1 MNMKK
6 VFTQVAALAALM
18 AFCAPAHAMRMMDVY
33 PGELPLCEA
42 VKASCNC
49 AARKDEAPD
58 IIFEHAEEE
67 TTICEAREASDL
79 EIIACVVYNEAAYGC
94 TERHQELVAAV
105 VVNRLHDDRFPATVY
120 GVVTQPGQYHP
131 DYATPGSYYWSRAVN
146 SDVWEHCLEIAER
159 ALAGEIDCPA
169 NVLFQAEF
177 LQGSGVYEIGYT
189 SYSTTYFCYG

>member
-33 PGELPLCEA
+33 PGELPLCET

-49 AARKDEAPD
+49 ASRKDEAPD
-58 IIFEHAEEE
+58 IFEHAEEE

-79 EIIACVVYNEAAYGC
+79 EIIACVVYNEAGYGC
-94 TERHQELVAAV
+94 TDRHQELVAAV
-105 VVNRLHDDRFPATVY
+105 VVNRVCDNRFPSSVY
-120 GVVTQPGQYHP
+120 GVVTAPYQY
-131 DYATPGSYYWSRAVN
+131 DVAYATYGSWAMTRAMQ
-146 SDVWEHCLEIAER
+146 SDVWDHCLEIAER
-159 ALAGEIDCPA
+159 ALRGEIDCPA